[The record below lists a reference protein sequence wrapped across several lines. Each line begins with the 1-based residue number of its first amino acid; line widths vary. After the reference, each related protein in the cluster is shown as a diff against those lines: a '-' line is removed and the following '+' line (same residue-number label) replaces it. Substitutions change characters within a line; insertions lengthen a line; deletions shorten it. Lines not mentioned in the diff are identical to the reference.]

1 MGRDANP
8 PDPQTVAHAEEALRV
23 SEERYRLLF
32 ERNLAGVFWATA
44 EGEFVDCNDS
54 LARMFGYRS
63 RMEVI
68 SLSARNLYHSPH
80 EHDMVVSRL
89 LREKMVSNIELSL
102 RRKDG
107 SPIWVLANMSIAEEG
122 PISTLIQG
130 TVIDITERKLGEE
143 KLRNAELKY
152 RGIFENAAEGIFQ
165 TTLDARWVIVNPKMA
180 QIFGYTSP
188 EELTRCL
195 DPHRNYY
202 VEPDRRRQFIRSI
215 EREGFITGFESE
227 AYCRDGSTIWIS
239 ENVRCVRNARGN
251 LIGFEGTVQD
261 VTERRRAEATLLE
274 NERRLRRQNR
284 ILRELSQ
291 RKSIDRGD
299 LTTALQEINE
309 AAAEVLEVERTSV
322 WLFSP
327 DRSALRCEDEFLASE
342 KKHQQGREFLAS
354 YAPNYFAAL
363 ADVRTIDA
371 DDAAA
376 DPRTEE
382 FASLHLMQDT
392 GALMEAPIRA
402 GGKLLG
408 VFSAAHAG
416 SKRNWTLDEE
426 NFAGSMADLV
436 SLAIEASERKH
447 AEEALRES
455 ESKFRAVA
463 ETAASAIYIHEGT
476 HFLYCNRGTEVIS
489 GYTRDE
495 IMNLPP
501 WRFVHPDDLDM
512 VRQRFNDRQ
521 SGLPTPPRYEYRIIT
536 KQGET
541 RWIDVSASVI
551 SFEGQMALLGT
562 AFDITERKRGE
573 QLQAALYRITEKTNS
588 TRDLDELYAAIHGIL
603 SELLYAGNFYIALL
617 DDRKQMLSYPYFVD
631 ERSPVP
637 DPHRLGK
644 GLTEYVLRTGQSY
657 LNSSDQERELAAR
670 GELDAS
676 ASSSTDW
683 LGVPLKTGA
692 NAFGVLALRSYSAEK
707 RFGEREKEILTF
719 VSQHIATAVRRKR
732 DEEALRQS
740 EARYRSQVQSA
751 VYGIYRSA
759 LDDHFIDVNPALVAM
774 LGYDSVDE
782 VLALK
787 LSTEVYADPGQ
798 RTLLLQ
804 EYNNAERISG
814 VEVRW
819 KRKDGKIITMR
830 LSGRSIFNENS
841 EVESFEM
848 IAEDVTERRAL
859 EEQLRQSQ
867 KMEAVGRLAGGVA
880 HDFNNLLTVIKGYSE
895 LMLDQVKTGDP
906 LRDELE
912 EVKKAADRAA
922 ALTRQLLAFS
932 RKQVL
937 EPRVLDL
944 NQVVANLEKLLRRL
958 LGEDIHFETQLA
970 EDLGRVKA
978 DPGQTEQ
985 VLMNLAVNARDAMP
999 VGGKLT
1005 ISTSNIVMEP
1015 HGQAEHAIPG
1025 GAYVVLKVSDTGI
1038 GMDAETRSRIFEPFF
1053 TTKEQ
1058 GKGTG
1063 LGLSTVYGIV
1073 KQSGGYIAVRSEP
1086 GMGATF
1092 EIYFPR
1098 VDGAIESSGSAV
1110 GAQKGKRGFE
1120 TILLVE
1126 DEDGVRALTRQI
1138 LQKHGYTVLETRH
1151 GGEALLACE
1160 GHKEAIHLL
1169 LTDVVLSQMSGRE
1182 LAQRLSTIRPEMR
1195 VLYMSGY
1202 SEDAIVQHGVLGSGS
1217 FFLQKPFNT
1226 ETLITKV
1233 RQVLDAPR
1241 TASAAQ

>member
-1 MGRDANP
+1 MGRDPNP
-8 PDPQTVAHAEEALRV
+8 PNPQAVAQAAEEALRL
-23 SEERYRLLF
+23 SEERYRVLF
-32 ERNLAGVFWATA
+32 ERNLAGVFWATT
-44 EGEFVDCNDS
+44 EGEFVDCNES
-54 LARMFGYRS
+54 MARMFGHRS
-63 RMEVI
+63 RMELI
-68 SLSARNLYHSPH
+68 SANARNLYHSPH
-80 EHDMVVSRL
+80 EHDNLVSRL
-89 LREKMVSNIELSL
+89 LREKMLSGVELSL

-107 SPIWVLANMSIAEEG
+107 TPIWVLANMSIAQES
-122 PISTLIQG
+122 PISTLLQG
-130 TVIDITERKLGEE
+130 TVIDITQRKLAEE
-143 KLRNAELKY
+143 GLRSAEAKY
-152 RGIFENAAEGIFQ
+152 RSIFENAAEGIFQ
-165 TTLDARWVIVNPKMA
+165 TTLDARWLIVNPKMA
-180 QIFGYTSP
+180 QIFGYASP
-188 EELTRCL
+188 AELTREL
-195 DPHRNYY
+195 NPNRNYY
-202 VEPDRRRQFIRSI
+202 VDPERRRQFIRSI
-215 EREGFITGFESE
+215 ERDGFITGFESE
-227 AYCRDGSTIWIS
+227 AYCKDGSTIWIS
-239 ENVRCVRNARGN
+239 ENVRSVRNARGN

-274 NERRLRRQNR
+274 NERRLRRQNQ

-299 LTTALQEINE
+299 LSAALQEITE
-309 AAAEVLEVERTSV
+309 AAAEVLGVERTSV
-322 WLFSP
+322 WLLSP

-342 KKHQQGREFLAS
+342 KKHQSGREFLAQL
-354 YAPNYFAAL
+354 APNYFAAL
-363 ADVRTIDA
+363 AAERTIDA
-371 DDAAA
+371 DDAAS

-382 FASLHLMQDT
+382 FAGLHMMQDT
-392 GALMEAPIRA
+392 GALMEAPIRT

-416 SKRNWTLDEE
+416 AKRNWTLDEE
-426 NFAGSMADLV
+426 NFAGSMADLA

-447 AEEALRES
+447 AEEAMRES

-463 ETAASAIYIHEGT
+463 ETAASAIYIHDET
-476 HFLYCNRGTEVIS
+476 HFLYCNSGTEAIS
-489 GYTRDE
+489 GYTREE
-495 IMNLPP
+495 IMNLHP
-501 WRFVHPDDLDM
+501 WQLVHPDDLEV
-512 VRQRFNDRQ
+512 VRQRFIDRQ
-521 SGLPTPPRYEYRIIT
+521 SGLSTAQRYEYRIAT

-541 RWIDVSASVI
+541 RWIDVSATLI
-551 SFEGQMALLGT
+551 SFEGRMALLGT

-573 QLQAALYRITEKTNS
+573 QLQAALYRIAEKTNS

-603 SELLYAGNFYIALL
+603 SELVYARNFCIALL
-617 DDRKQMLSYPYFVD
+617 DDRKQLLNYPYFVD
-631 ERSPVP
+631 ERAPAP
-637 DPHRLGK
+637 EPHRLGN
-644 GLTEYVLRTGQSY
+644 GLSEYVLRTGRSY
-657 LNSSDQERELAAR
+657 LNSSEKEWDLIRR
-670 GELDAS
+670 GELDPVAS
-676 ASSSTDW
+676 TAIDW

-751 VYGIYRSA
+751 VYGIYRSD
-759 LDDHFIDVNPALVAM
+759 LNDHFVDVNPALVSM
-774 LGYDSVDE
+774 LAYDSVDE

-787 LSTEVYADPGQ
+787 LSTDVYADPGQ
-798 RTLLLQ
+798 RALLLQ
-804 EYNNAERISG
+804 EYSHAERISG
-814 VEVRW
+814 VDVRW
-819 KRKDGKIITMR
+819 KRKDGQLIQVR
-830 LSGRSIFNENS
+830 LSGRGVFNENG
-841 EVESFEM
+841 EIESFEM

-895 LMLDQVKTGDP
+895 LMLDQVKAGDP
-906 LRDELE
+906 LRDEVE

-937 EPRVLDL
+937 EPKVLDL

-970 EDLGRVKA
+970 QDLGRVKA

-999 VGGKLT
+999 IGGKLT
-1005 ISTSNIVMEP
+1005 ISTSNITMDA
-1015 HGQAEHAIPG
+1015 HGQTEQAIPG
-1025 GAYVVLKVSDTGI
+1025 GVYVVLRVSDTGI

-1073 KQSGGYIAVRSEP
+1073 KQSGGYIAVQSEP

-1098 VDGAIESSGSAV
+1098 VDGAVEAAGSAT
-1110 GAQKGKRGFE
+1110 GAEKGRRGFE

-1160 GHKEAIHLL
+1160 NHKEPIHLL

-1182 LAQRLSTIRPEMR
+1182 LAQRLSTMRPEMR

-1226 ETLITKV
+1226 EVLITKV

-1241 TASAAQ
+1241 GVMG